1 MPDYELGKI
10 YKITSPHTDK
20 IYIGSTCE
28 KHLSNRLAGHKSQ
41 YKCMVKFTAMGCSSG
56 FTKMTSYE
64 LIKLGEVEIVL
75 IENYPCKD
83 RYELLRREREIID
96 ENKDKIVNKGKPIRT
111 QVENDEKE
119 SKKESKK
126 ELSYWRKRFNDMRE
140 ENIIT

>member
-28 KHLSNRLAGHKSQ
+28 RHLSNRLAGHKAQ
-41 YKCMVKFTAMGCSSG
+41 YKRMIKLKEEG
-56 FTKMTSYE
+56 FNSYHKMTSYE

>member
-1 MPDYELGKI
+1 MPNYELSKI
-10 YKITSPHTDK
+10 YKIISTHTDK

-28 KHLSNRLAGHKSQ
+28 KHLSNRLAGHKAQ
-41 YKCMVKFTAMGCSSG
+41 YKRMIKLKEEG
-56 FTKMTSYE
+56 FNSYPKMTSYE